1 MSSGQHSVRTE
12 DGIVARALPVVLQVI
27 SLLIILISA
36 LEFMAVPQICQL
48 QGWNLSRALI
58 EMVYFTFHVFSYA
71 HSELLLSILQNIFKN
86 DPIRNLSSR
95 SLSNFLSVYSPHHP
109 WYYHYTSCMY
119 TSQL

>member
-36 LEFMAVPQICQL
+36 LEFMAVLQICQL
-48 QGWNLSRALI
+48 QGWNLSRVLI

-71 HSELLLSILQNIFKN
+71 HSELLLSILQNILKN
-86 DPIRNLSSR
+86 DPI
-95 SLSNFLSVYSPHHP
+95 
-109 WYYHYTSCMY
+109 
-119 TSQL
+119 